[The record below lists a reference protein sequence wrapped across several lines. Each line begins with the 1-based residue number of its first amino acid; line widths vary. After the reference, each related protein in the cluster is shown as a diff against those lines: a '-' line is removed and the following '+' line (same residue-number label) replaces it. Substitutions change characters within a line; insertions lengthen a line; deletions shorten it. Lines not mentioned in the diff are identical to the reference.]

1 LRREDRSLIGGVGEG
16 DLIVFGSTPQRWF
29 LRGSLASRAGGG
41 ACYRISADRAYSESD
56 SVVLVWGEWLGAGV
70 RLPKAPGY
78 EDGGLLFETFGHLQ
92 YRQFEFGSG
101 VSFCLDAEGRITAFT
116 H

>member
-78 EDGGLLFETFGHLQ
+78 EDGGLLFETFGDLQ